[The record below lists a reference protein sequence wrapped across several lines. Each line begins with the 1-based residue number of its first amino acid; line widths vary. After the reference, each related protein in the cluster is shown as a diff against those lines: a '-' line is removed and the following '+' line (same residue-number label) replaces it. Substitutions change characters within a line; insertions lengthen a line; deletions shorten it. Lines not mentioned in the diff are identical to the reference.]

1 MPKAKNCLYNIIPHF
16 REDTAEK
23 IKKEFGLSEVY
34 RLCANENPLG
44 CSAAA
49 VKAMGVAAAKGGIFP
64 DDSCEDLTL
73 ALAEILGVSPGELFF
88 ATGRQGVVG
97 DLISAYIDKGNEIII
112 PQPYLADFQSVATLF
127 GGVCKGIP
135 LNDDFI
141 VDLPAMAAA
150 ISTSTKLIYIP
161 NPADPTGT
169 VINRRSLLQM
179 LHRIG
184 KDILVVLDEAYIQY
198 VEYDD
203 EDAAVDGLKFLREF
217 PNIVVTRSFSHCY
230 GLAGLALGFGVGAKD
245 VVAQVG
251 KVKRPYQVSAVA
263 QAGALA
269 AICHKEHLNKTLEFN
284 KVERDILTLSLTA
297 MGLEVTPSQA
307 NFILVHTP
315 IKSQVV
321 TKALLAKGIMVKS
334 CEDFGFPQAI
344 RVSVGLHKENEIFLA
359 ALKEL
364 LEK

>member
-1 MPKAKNCLYNIIPHF
+1 MVKEKNCLFNVIPYSG
-16 REDTAEK
+16 EDTAERV
-23 IKKEFGLSEVY
+23 KKEFGLSEVY

-64 DDSCEDLTL
+64 DNNCEDLRQAVADT
-73 ALAEILGVSPGELFF
+73 LGVNSGELFF
-88 ATGRQGVVG
+88 ATGSHGVVG
-97 DLISAYIDKGNEIII
+97 DIIAAFLDKGDEIII
-112 PQPYLADFQSVATLF
+112 PRPYLGELQALTGLF

-135 LNDDFI
+135 LNDDYI

-150 ISTSTKLIYIP
+150 ISTSTKIVYIP
-161 NPADPTGT
+161 NPANPTGT

-184 KDILVVLDEAYIQY
+184 KNILVILDEDYIQY

-203 EDAAVDGLKFLREF
+203 EDAAVDGLKFFREF
-217 PNIVVTRSFSHCY
+217 PNVVITRSFSHCY
-230 GLAGLALGFGVGAKD
+230 GLAGLSLGFGVASRD
-245 VVAQVG
+245 VVTRVSKVG
-251 KVKRPYQVSAVA
+251 RPYQISSVA

-269 AICHKEHLNKTLEFN
+269 ALYDKEHMKKTLEFN
-284 KVERDILTLSLTA
+284 KVERDILFLSLTT
-297 MGLEVTPSQA
+297 MGLEVIASQA
-307 NFILVHTP
+307 NFILVNTS
-315 IKSQVV
+315 INSQVIA
-321 TKALLAKGIMVKS
+321 KALLAKGIMVKS
-334 CEDFGFPQAI
+334 GESFGFPRAI
-344 RVSVGLHKENEIFLA
+344 RVSVGLHKENEIFLK